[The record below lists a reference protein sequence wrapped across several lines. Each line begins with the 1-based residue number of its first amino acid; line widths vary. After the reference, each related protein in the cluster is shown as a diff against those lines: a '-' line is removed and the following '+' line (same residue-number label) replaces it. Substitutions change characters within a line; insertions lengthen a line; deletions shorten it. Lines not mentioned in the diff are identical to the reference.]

1 MNIFHDAVQCAPPFL
16 PRYLQFPCCSYIN
29 SRQGH
34 RLILRN
40 FILASRSRTW
50 HPAGFEASE
59 LNTTHAT
66 YPSFLYL
73 CNKKKKLLLQCL
85 FRKVFLSGE
94 SVLYRYIK
102 HCSDVF
108 SGIYAKLGITMILFH
123 VSPWRFIMMFKV
135 TLKKVEFIAELC
147 SLVIRFFKKIS
158 TSLSSIFT
166 YRVPKHEV
174 PPPPPKHSLTQTP
187 EESSSLSE
195 LSLPLF
201 GTPTLHMCR
210 YRYYSAHKMP
220 QPHLKVVSFWNTLA
234 ASKLGSRLCRQHR
247 PGPPFAQRIPL
258 RWGDGCKLAFVTQT
272 CSRHENPQWVAIKR
286 KCLFLSSVVIFQGN

>member
-40 FILASRSRTW
+40 FILASHSRTW

-147 SLVIRFFKKIS
+147 SLVIRFLKNIHLPVFHFYIQSAKTWGPTPS
-158 TSLSSIFT
+158 
-166 YRVPKHEV
+166 PK
-174 PPPPPKHSLTQTP
+174 TQP
-187 EESSSLSE
+187 NPDPRGVF
-195 LSLPLF
+195 LSLWAEPSPLWDPN
-201 GTPTLHMCR
+201 T
-210 YRYYSAHKMP
+210 AH
-220 QPHLKVVSFWNTLA
+220 V
-234 ASKLGSRLCRQHR
+234 
-247 PGPPFAQRIPL
+247 
-258 RWGDGCKLAFVTQT
+258 
-272 CSRHENPQWVAIKR
+272 
-286 KCLFLSSVVIFQGN
+286 